1 MTEQPTVFIPLSEI
15 PKEFDTASD
24 AYSVAFEIAR
34 AGDVLGWR
42 QLIKRIKPG
51 IFKSLVQWRQ
61 NELDGEQLERQE
73 PFQVVDKAVDII
85 SPLISVALMGV
96 ESGRE
101 EFRDQKSIL
110 DDLLHISGWSDVGHT
125 FWVRIPYALGYVY
138 HSLHGSISLSTNQL
152 DLALSL
158 ARVKTPVAKG
168 TKYLHV
174 RERSELRGYSEAIS
188 GSHGGNCLKSWEYLT
203 EAYKKWD
210 WLSRIFGDDSEYRT
224 SLVAYYMA
232 LNIHELATVI
242 ASGQQNTLNTS
253 SEYYFEIPLTFLSED
268 QDIIQCATSL
278 LRRNP
283 KLMELWTCL
292 NVTREQ
298 IEHSWEDWIRLSENQ
313 LFKYDR
319 YDPPFNPVAHL
330 NLSDIFHHL
339 FEGF

>member
-1 MTEQPTVFIPLSEI
+1 MAEQPTVFIQLPEI
-15 PKEFDTASD
+15 PEKVESASH
-24 AYSVAFEIAR
+24 AYSIAFELAR
-34 AGDVLGWR
+34 LGDVLGWR
-42 QLIKRIKPG
+42 QLIKRTKPNA
-51 IFKSLVQWRQ
+51 FKSLVQWRQ
-61 NELDGEQLERQE
+61 NESDGEQSE
-73 PFQVVDKAVDII
+73 PKESFQVVDQAVEII

-101 EFRDQKSIL
+101 QFRDQKSTL
-110 DDLLHISGWSDVGHT
+110 EDLLNIVGWSPAGHT
-125 FWVRIPYALGYVY
+125 FGVSIPYALGYVY

-158 ARVKTPVAKG
+158 ARVKVPVAKG

-174 RERSELRGYSEAIS
+174 WKMSELRGYSEAIS
-188 GSHGGNCLKSWEYLT
+188 GTPGGNCLKSWEYLS
-203 EAYKKWD
+203 EAYKKWE
-210 WLSRIFGDDSEYRT
+210 WLSRIFGDDLEYRT

-242 ASGQQNTLNTS
+242 ASGQQDTLNTS
-253 SEYYFEIPLTFLSED
+253 SEYYFDIPLTFLSED
-268 QDIIQCATSL
+268 QDITQRATSL